1 MQLISKTAL
10 GMTARSDRVVAVG
23 DTVYCELRH
32 ATKYKVRVVNGFG
45 WLQPLARLSFC

>member
-1 MQLISKTAL
+1 M
-10 GMTARSDRVVAVG
+10 VAVG

-45 WLQPLARLSFC
+45 WLQPLARLSILLTLSFLCRY